1 MKNINSTYEITI
13 CSNSG
18 SVTIDAGNNLAK
30 AKPLLRK
37 SLREHAFCGDT
48 SSVTHLRI
56 AGREDVIAGY
66 MQTSQG
72 RVYPITV

>member
-1 MKNINSTYEITI
+1 MKKNNYEITI

-18 SVTIDAGNNLAK
+18 SVMIDAGNNLAK
-30 AKPLLRK
+30 AKSLLRK

-48 SSVTHLRI
+48 SSVTHLRF
-56 AGREDVIAGY
+56 AGRDAAIAGY
-66 MQTSQG
+66 MQTAQG